1 VVVLAVEACQSC
13 GADLRGEPIE
23 QVSACQVHDLPPIKL
38 HVTEYRAEAKTCPHC
53 QQLNQAAFPVEVSVL
68 HDRLRSA
75 DVAHFD
81 ETGLRVN
88 QRLWW
93 LHVACTAQFTA
104 YSVQRERGTD
114 GMDAMGILPEF
125 QGKAIHDGWKS
136 YESYPCAHFLIRR
149 NAIFEWLNSSRKFPA
164 ASVPR
169 TVLTLL
175 PEFAPSCPPSKS
187 RA

>member
-1 VVVLAVEACQSC
+1 MHYLLNSLGLLSEFWGALHTCELLDDLLGVQLSEGTLYTSLTDCFEA
-13 GADLRGEPIE
+13 LEPFE
-23 QVSACQVHDLPPIKL
+23 
-38 HVTEYRAEAKTCPHC
+38 
-53 QQLNQAAFPVEVSVL
+53 SVL

-81 ETGLRVN
+81 ETGLRVS

-104 YSVQRERGTD
+104 YSVQRKRGTD

-136 YESYPCAHFLIRR
+136 YESYPCAHFLC
-149 NAIFEWLNSSRKFPA
+149 NAHHLRELQFVWERYQQPWALQIMQFHFS
-164 ASVPR
+164 
-169 TVLTLL
+169 TVAQLG
-175 PEFAPSCPPSKS
+175 
-187 RA
+187 